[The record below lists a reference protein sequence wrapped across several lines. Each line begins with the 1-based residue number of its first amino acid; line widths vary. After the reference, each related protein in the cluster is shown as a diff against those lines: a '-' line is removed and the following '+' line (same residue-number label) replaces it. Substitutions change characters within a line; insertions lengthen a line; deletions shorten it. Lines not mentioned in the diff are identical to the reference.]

1 MIYGVIIA
9 GGRGERFWP
18 RSIRSMP
25 KQLLPLISNRPMI
38 VETVDR
44 IAPLIPSNQI
54 MVVAGQEHEDCLKQ
68 ILPSEIKLLLEP
80 FGRNTACAIGYGA
93 IQLKSDDIMVVLPA
107 DHYIPDKESFLT
119 TLNKAITFAQ
129 EGWLVTFGIV
139 PTRAETGYGYI
150 EVGDTLTDGVYKVK
164 NFKEKPNQ
172 KQAQRFLH
180 EGKFLWN
187 SGMFVWTRDKIL
199 SEIQSHLPDF
209 YGELCKFAAS
219 PEASGEANL
228 LDLYNKA
235 PNISI
240 DYAVLEKS
248 HSVAVIKAHFIWDD
262 VGSWNALERVHH
274 ADDHGNIKVGLHKG
288 MSTDNCII
296 VSDSGVIATIG
307 VENLIIVHSGKRV
320 FVCDKHHIGEIKELI
335 RRMGEDETFSA
346 YL

>member
-38 VETVDR
+38 VETVER
-44 IAPLIPSNQI
+44 IAPLIPNDRVI
-54 MVVAGQEHEDCLKQ
+54 IVAGQEHENCLKQ
-68 ILPSEIKLLLEP
+68 ILPPNIKLLLEP
-80 FGRNTACAIGYGA
+80 FGRNTTCAIAYSA
-93 IQLKSDDIMVVLPA
+93 IQLKEVRPQADDIMVVLPA
-107 DHYIPDKESFLT
+107 DHHIPDKELFLT
-119 TLNKAITFAQ
+119 TLDKAISVAQ
-129 EGWLVTFGIV
+129 KGWLVTFGIV
-139 PTRAETGYGYI
+139 PTRAEMGYGYI
-150 EVGDTLTDGVYKVK
+150 EVGDSIADDVYKVK
-164 NFKEKPNQ
+164 SFKEKPNQ
-172 KQAQRFLH
+172 KQAQRFLR
-180 EGKFLWN
+180 EDKFLWN
-187 SGMFVWTRDKIL
+187 SGIFVWTRNKIL
-199 SEIQSHLPDF
+199 SEIQSYMPDF
-209 YGELCKFAAS
+209 YKELSKF
-219 PEASGEANL
+219 EANQL
-228 LDLYNKA
+228 TMLDLYNKA

-248 HSVAVIKAHFIWDD
+248 HNVAVIKSDFLWDD
-262 VGSWNALERVHH
+262 VGSWNALERVHK

-307 VENLIIVHSGKRV
+307 IANLIIVHSGEAV

-335 RRMGEDETFSA
+335 RRMSEDETLST